1 MLVALSSVLVLV
13 LVEDGLEVVDE
24 EVDVEMEVVASLL
37 VGVGASVVLV
47 MGAPVL
53 ASPVV
58 PVMGSAEQAPRV
70 TRARTGRGRRMAAS
84 LARLPVRMQAWA
96 PAWTRTIGYK

>member
-13 LVEDGLEVVDE
+13 LVEDAVVDE
-24 EVDVEMEVVASLL
+24 EVEVEVVASLL

-47 MGAPVL
+47 MGAVVL

-58 PVMGSAEQAPRV
+58 PVTGSAEQAPSV

-96 PAWTRTIGYK
+96 PAWMRTIGYK